1 MRAFVPLVLA
11 CAPFVCGA
19 GGTASS
25 EPDAGI
31 GRPCRYQLTGGYQG
45 RVICYSEQQWERGY
59 DASGAHLDEDPA
71 AVPRVQVDF
80 ALEEASHYGIQG
92 PSSVNGWALL
102 RLPDGTRWHASTSVD
117 SKKKKLGTFAVTIT
131 DMRTVK
137 IKGKDRVELHGE
149 IDTKMVST
157 AVGTT
162 ADVDLHA
169 TF

>member
-11 CAPFVCGA
+11 CVPFVCGA
-19 GGTASS
+19 GGSASTD
-25 EPDAGI
+25 PDAGI
-31 GRPCRYQLTGGYQG
+31 GRPCRYQLTGGYNG
-45 RVICYSEQQWERGY
+45 RLICYSEQQYERGY

-71 AVPRVQVDF
+71 AIPRVQVDF
-80 ALEEASHYGIQG
+80 ALEEPPHHGIQA
-92 PSSVNGWALL
+92 PSSVNGWASI
-102 RLPDGTRWHASTSVD
+102 RLTDGTRWHASTSVD
-117 SKKKKLGTFAVTIT
+117 PKKKKLGLFSVTIT

-149 IDTKMVST
+149 VDAKLVSS

-162 ADVDLHA
+162 PDVDLHA